1 MLAVLVLAGAVLE
14 MDSAAAVLAVGIV
27 VAATLSLLVMELV
40 EVMTRAKVLRLAV
53 V

>member
-14 MDSAAAVLAVGIV
+14 MDSVAVVLAVGIV
-27 VAATLSLLVMELV
+27 VVATVLLLGMELM

>member
-14 MDSAAAVLAVGIV
+14 MDSVAVVLAVGIV

>member
-1 MLAVLVLAGAVLE
+1 MLAVVALVGAVLE
-14 MDSAAAVLAVGIV
+14 MDRVAVVLAVGIV
-27 VAATLSLLVMELV
+27 VVATVLLLGMELM

>member
-14 MDSAAAVLAVGIV
+14 MDSVAVVLAVGTV

>member
-1 MLAVLVLAGAVLE
+1 MLAVVVLAGAVLE
-14 MDSAAAVLAVGIV
+14 MDRVALVLAVGIV
-27 VAATLSLLVMELV
+27 VVATVLLLGMELM